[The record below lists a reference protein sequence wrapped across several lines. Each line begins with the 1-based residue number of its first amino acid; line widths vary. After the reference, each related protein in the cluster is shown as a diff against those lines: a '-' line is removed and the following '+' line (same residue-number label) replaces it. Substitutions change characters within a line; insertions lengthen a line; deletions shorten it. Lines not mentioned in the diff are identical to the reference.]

1 MRSNIMERNE
11 KVAPF
16 YQQQLAGGVR
26 QQQLAGGVRQQQQQ
40 AGLEGVRVPQQD
52 LGYAKEIRYHL
63 HFHYLH
69 IYYFAF
75 DFGFFM
81 NQPPLKSLR

>member
-1 MRSNIMERNE
+1 MRSNINMERTE
-11 KVAPF
+11 KVTPF

-52 LGYAKEIRYHL
+52 LGYAKEIRYHV
-63 HFHYLH
+63 HC
-69 IYYFAF
+69 
-75 DFGFFM
+75 
-81 NQPPLKSLR
+81 KSGSHKNGIRKSSRKTYNLIIGI